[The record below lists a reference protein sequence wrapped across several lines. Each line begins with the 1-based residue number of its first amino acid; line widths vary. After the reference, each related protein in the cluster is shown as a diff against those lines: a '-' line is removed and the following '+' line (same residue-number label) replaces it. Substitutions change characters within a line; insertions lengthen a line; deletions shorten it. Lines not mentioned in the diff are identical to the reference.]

1 MPTFIS
7 HSSCLTNKVDLKWW
21 ILTVLHSKASV
32 FLPLRLSVLYSKTS
46 SFPKSVCFSYHYA
59 SLCFVA
65 TPPVWQVNM
74 YVTQCDP
81 VHALA
86 TVPRD
91 LDLCP
96 ILCMTCYCTLH
107 SITFRNK
114 KNIAQHQTSNRYRR
128 EWRWLFH
135 CCFCHLPCCRIWF
148 SCSIINMIMLLVSTD
163 SHHQQTSNTC
173 YCAPKLPHPWLA
185 PFPPR
190 LC

>member
-1 MPTFIS
+1 MDS
-7 HSSCLTNKVDLKWW
+7 HSSQ
-21 ILTVLHSKASV
+21 
-32 FLPLRLSVLYSKTS
+32 FQGFRLSSTSAFRSVL
-46 SFPKSVCFSYHYA
+46 SFPKSVCFSYHFA

-65 TPPVWQVNM
+65 TPPVWHLPISKSICMWHN
-74 YVTQCDP
+74 
-81 VHALA
+81 A
-86 TVPRD
+86 TLYMHSPQYLGTSICVLFCAWHLTVR
-91 LDLCP
+91 C
-96 ILCMTCYCTLH
+96 IALH
-107 SITFRNK
+107 SGTKKHSSASNK
-114 KNIAQHQTSNRYRR
+114 QSLQK

-135 CCFCHLPCCRIWF
+135 CFFCHLPCCRIWF